1 MIETIIAIILI
12 AFFFFA
18 LSLRIIFIKDGEFKG
33 TCASQNPILNPKG
46 EQCGYCGK
54 VVSPGSECKKG

>member
-18 LSLRIIFIKDGEFKG
+18 LSLRIIFLKDGEFKG
-33 TCASQNPILNPKG
+33 TCASQNPLLNSEG

-54 VVSPGSECKKG
+54 VVSPGSECKKE

>member
-18 LSLRIIFIKDGEFKG
+18 LSLRIIFLKDGEFKG
-33 TCASQNPILNPKG
+33 TCASQNPLLNSEG
-46 EQCGYCGK
+46 EQCGYSGK

>member
-1 MIETIIAIILI
+1 MIEIIIAIILI

-18 LSLRIIFIKDGEFKG
+18 LSLRIIFLKDGEFKG
-33 TCASQNPILNPKG
+33 TCASQNPLLNSEG

-54 VVSPGSECKKG
+54 VVSPGSECKKE

>member
-1 MIETIIAIILI
+1 MTETIIAIILV

-18 LSLRIIFIKDGEFKG
+18 LSLRIIFLKDGEFKG
-33 TCASQNPILNPKG
+33 TCASQNPLLNSEG

-54 VVSPGSECKKG
+54 VVSPGSECKKE

>member
-18 LSLRIIFIKDGEFKG
+18 LSLRIIFLKDGEFKG
-33 TCASQNPILNPKG
+33 TCASQNPLLNPEG

-54 VVSPGSECKKG
+54 VISPGSECKKE

>member
-1 MIETIIAIILI
+1 MTETIIAIILV

-18 LSLRIIFIKDGEFKG
+18 LSLRIIFLKDGEFKG
-33 TCASQNPILNPKG
+33 TCASQNPLLNPEG

-54 VVSPGSECKKG
+54 VISPGSECKKE

>member
-18 LSLRIIFIKDGEFKG
+18 LSLRIIFLKDGEFKG
-33 TCASQNPILNPKG
+33 TCASQNPLLNPEG

-54 VVSPGSECKKG
+54 VISPGAECKKG

>member
-1 MIETIIAIILI
+1 MTETIIAIILV

-18 LSLRIIFIKDGEFKG
+18 LSLRLIFIKGGEFKG
-33 TCASQNPILNPKG
+33 TCASQNPYLNPEG

-54 VVSPGSECKKG
+54 TVAPGADCKKS

>member
-1 MIETIIAIILI
+1 MTETITAIILV

-18 LSLRIIFIKDGEFKG
+18 LSLRIIFLKDGEFKG
-33 TCASQNPILNPKG
+33 TCASQNPLLNSEG

-54 VVSPGSECKKG
+54 VVSPGSECKKE

>member
-18 LSLRIIFIKDGEFKG
+18 LSLRIIFLKDGEFKG
-33 TCASQNPILNPKG
+33 TCASQNPLLNPEG

-54 VVSPGSECKKG
+54 VVSPGSECKKE

>member
-1 MIETIIAIILI
+1 MTETIIAIILI

-18 LSLRIIFIKDGEFKG
+18 LSLRIIFLKDGEFKG
-33 TCASQNPILNPKG
+33 TCASQNPLLNSEG

-54 VVSPGSECKKG
+54 VVSPGSECKKE